1 MKRKKRHRL
10 PKVSD
15 QGAEWGTVPLGQ
27 DPPVG
32 PWGPMGRIQAYGNIA
47 RAWNNG
53 SPRQRRAAAV
63 FLGVLA
69 IPGVAAVVSWIIDAI
84 RFD

>member
-10 PKVSD
+10 SKAPD
-15 QGAEWGTVPLGQ
+15 HGAEWGTVPLGQ
-27 DPPVG
+27 DPPIG

-53 SPRQRRAAAV
+53 TPRQRCAAAV
-63 FLGVLA
+63 LLGVIGFPSA
-69 IPGVAAVVSWIIDAI
+69 VALIAWIADSVL
-84 RFD
+84 FD